1 MTKACCRQ
9 IRSDYVIPQTIRGA
23 GRPILA
29 GMTPTHTA
37 TRDCQVLVVGAGP
50 TGLTL
55 AAQLLARGICARI
68 IDKGE
73 GPASQSRALGIHAR
87 TLELLDTMGLAD
99 AFIGQGHR
107 VRRLRMYAGQRNLLD
122 LDLAR
127 NGSRYGFTLHL
138 PQSQTETLL
147 RARVRELGGTIEQR
161 AELVR
166 LAERG
171 DAVDA
176 TLRDATGRE
185 IEVSAR
191 YVVGCDGAHSR
202 VRHQTG
208 LPFEGQPYPQD
219 WLLAD
224 VALDGAGSNDAV
236 HAFFRPNGLP
246 LVCIP
251 MGGQRWRLVMANAGD
266 RGGQPPTF
274 AEIQE
279 LVAER
284 APRPIEVSGP
294 EWLSSFRCHLR
305 SATSYRRGRVLLAGD
320 AAHIHSPAGGQ
331 GMNTGM
337 MDAHNLAWKL
347 ALVTDGRAPDA
358 LLDTYGQE
366 RIPVAAGV
374 LKFTDKLTGLLT
386 MRNRAKRAMRDTAI
400 PVVSRVPMVQ
410 RAAARKLSQL
420 SVAYPR
426 SPLTQPGGHGR
437 GPKPGDRFPDVEVH
451 TEHGPARLHHLLGSG
466 RHVLIVSGAGIHSA
480 LETAGIGRYAELID
494 VVGGNPGSGFA
505 LVRPDAI
512 LAARGSATDTHR
524 VVGYLRRLCG
534 RRDPEPATAKVL
546 SEVAAP

>member
-1 MTKACCRQ
+1 MT
-9 IRSDYVIPQTIRGA
+9 
-23 GRPILA
+23 
-29 GMTPTHTA
+29 TPHTTA
-37 TRDCQVLVVGAGP
+37 RDCQVLVVGAGP

-55 AAQLLARGICARI
+55 AAQLLARGIHARV
-68 IDKGE
+68 IDKAE
-73 GPASQSRALGIHAR
+73 GPSPQSRALGIHAR
-87 TLELLDTMGLAD
+87 TMELLDTMGLAD
-99 AFIGQGHR
+99 TFVDRGHR

-138 PQSQTETLL
+138 PQSQTEALL
-147 RARVRELGGTIEQR
+147 RARVRKLGGTIEQR
-161 AELVR
+161 VELVR

-176 TLRDATGRE
+176 TLRDVTGRE
-185 IEVSAR
+185 IEVSAG

-202 VRHQTG
+202 VRHQIG
-208 LPFEGQPYPQD
+208 LPFDGQPYPQD

-224 VALDGAGSNDAV
+224 VALDGAGSDDAV

-284 APRPIEVSGP
+284 APRPMEVSDPG
-294 EWLSSFRCHLR
+294 WLSSFRCHL
-305 SATSYRRGRVLLAGD
+305 SSTTSYRRGRVMLAGD

-347 ALVTDGRAPDA
+347 ALVVGGRAPDA

-366 RIPVAAGV
+366 RVPAASSV
-374 LKFTDKLTGLLT
+374 LGFTDKLTGLLT
-386 MRNRAKRAMRDTAI
+386 MRSRAKRAVRDTVI
-400 PVVSRVPMVQ
+400 PVISRVPAVQ
-410 RAAARKLSQL
+410 RGAARKLSQL

-426 SPLTQPGGHGR
+426 SPLVQPDGHGR
-437 GPKPGDRFPDVEVH
+437 GPKPGHRFPDVDVRSER
-451 TEHGPARLHHLLGSG
+451 GPARLHHLLGSG
-466 RHVLIVSGAGIHSA
+466 RHVLIVSGAGVRSA
-480 LETAGIGRYAELID
+480 LETASVASYAELVD
-494 VVGGNPGSGFA
+494 VVSGDLGSGFA
-505 LVRPDAI
+505 LVRPDGI
-512 LAARGSATDTHR
+512 LAARGSKEDTHHI
-524 VVGYLRRLCG
+524 VDYLRRLRG
-534 RRDPEPATAKVL
+534 HSDLEPAAVL
-546 SEVAAP
+546 SKAAAPGHTTDTRRAAQSSPSPHW

>member
-1 MTKACCRQ
+1 M
-9 IRSDYVIPQTIRGA
+9 IRDAARCNV
-23 GRPILA
+23 A
-29 GMTPTHTA
+29 GMTTTHTG
-37 TRDCQVLVVGAGP
+37 TPGCQVLVVGAGP

-55 AAQLLARGICARI
+55 AAQLLARGIHARV
-68 IDKGE
+68 IDKRE
-73 GPASQSRALGIHAR
+73 GPAPQNRAVAIHAR

-99 AFIGQGHR
+99 AFIDQGHR
-107 VRRLRMYAGQRNLLD
+107 VRRFRWYAGQRRLLD
-122 LDLAR
+122 LDLAC
-127 NGSRYGFTLHL
+127 NGSRYAFVLHL

-147 RARVRELGGTIEQR
+147 RARVQELGGAIEHR

-176 TLRDATGRE
+176 TLRDAAGRE
-185 IEVSAR
+185 IQVSAG

-202 VRHQTG
+202 ARHQIG
-208 LPFEGQPYPQD
+208 IPFEGQPYPQD

-224 VALDGAGSNDAV
+224 VALDGPGSDTAV

-279 LVAER
+279 LVVER
-284 APRPIEVSGP
+284 APRPIQVSDP
-294 EWLSSFRCHLR
+294 EWLASFRCHLR

-347 ALVTDGRAPDA
+347 ALVADGRAPDA

-366 RIPVAAGV
+366 RVPVASGV
-374 LKFTDKLTGLLT
+374 LELTNKIVRLVT
-386 MRNRAKRAMRDTAI
+386 MRNRAKRAVRDTVI
-400 PVVSRVPMVQ
+400 PVASRMPVVQ
-410 RAAARKLSQL
+410 RRAARKMSQL
-420 SVAYPR
+420 SVAYPW
-426 SPLTQPGGHGR
+426 SPLTQPDGRGR
-437 GPKPGDRFPDVEVH
+437 GPKPGDRFPDLEIRS
-451 TEHGPARLHHLLGSG
+451 ERGPARLYRQLGSG
-466 RHVLIVSGAGIHSA
+466 RHVLVVSGAGVRSA
-480 LETAGIGRYAELID
+480 LETASAGHYAELVDIVD
-494 VVGGNPGSGFA
+494 GYLGSGFA
-505 LVRPDAI
+505 LVRPDGI
-512 LAARGSATDTHR
+512 LATRGSATDTHR
-524 VVGYLRRLCG
+524 IVDYLRRLSG
-534 RRDPEPATAKVL
+534 RDEPRPAAAAVP

>member
-1 MTKACCRQ
+1 MT
-9 IRSDYVIPQTIRGA
+9 T
-23 GRPILA
+23 
-29 GMTPTHTA
+29 THTA
-37 TRDCQVLVVGAGP
+37 TPDCQVLVVGAGP

-55 AAQLLARGICARI
+55 AAQLLARGIHARV

-73 GPASQSRALGIHAR
+73 GPASQSRALGIQAR

-107 VRRLRMYAGQRNLLD
+107 VRHLRMYAGQRNLLD

-127 NGSRYGFTLHL
+127 NGSRYDFTLHL

-171 DAVDA
+171 DAVDV

-185 IEVSAR
+185 IEVSAH

-224 VALDGAGSNDAV
+224 VALDGAGSNGAV

-251 MGGQRWRLVMANAGD
+251 MGGQRWRLVMANVGD

-284 APRPIEVSGP
+284 APWPLQVSDP
-294 EWLSSFRCHLR
+294 EWLASFRCHLR
-305 SATSYRRGRVLLAGD
+305 STSSYRRGRVLLAGD
-320 AAHIHSPAGGQ
+320 ASHIHSPAG
-331 GMNTGM
+331 
-337 MDAHNLAWKL
+337 
-347 ALVTDGRAPDA
+347 
-358 LLDTYGQE
+358 
-366 RIPVAAGV
+366 
-374 LKFTDKLTGLLT
+374 
-386 MRNRAKRAMRDTAI
+386 
-400 PVVSRVPMVQ
+400 
-410 RAAARKLSQL
+410 
-420 SVAYPR
+420 
-426 SPLTQPGGHGR
+426 
-437 GPKPGDRFPDVEVH
+437 
-451 TEHGPARLHHLLGSG
+451 
-466 RHVLIVSGAGIHSA
+466 
-480 LETAGIGRYAELID
+480 
-494 VVGGNPGSGFA
+494 
-505 LVRPDAI
+505 
-512 LAARGSATDTHR
+512 
-524 VVGYLRRLCG
+524 
-534 RRDPEPATAKVL
+534 
-546 SEVAAP
+546 

>member
-1 MTKACCRQ
+1 MTTTRA
-9 IRSDYVIPQTIRGA
+9 T
-23 GRPILA
+23 
-29 GMTPTHTA
+29 
-37 TRDCQVLVVGAGP
+37 TRDCQVLVIGAGP

-55 AAQLLARGICARI
+55 AAQLLARGIHARV
-68 IDKGE
+68 IDKAE
-73 GPASQSRALGIHAR
+73 GPSPQSRALGIHAR
-87 TLELLDTMGLAD
+87 TMELLDTMGLAD
-99 AFIGQGHR
+99 AFVDQGHR

-138 PQSQTETLL
+138 PQSQTEALL
-147 RARVRELGGTIEQR
+147 RARVRKLGGTIEQR
-161 AELVR
+161 VELVR

-176 TLRDATGRE
+176 TLRDVTGRE
-185 IEVSAR
+185 IEVSAG

-202 VRHQTG
+202 VRHQIG
-208 LPFEGQPYPQD
+208 LPFDGQPYPQD

-224 VALDGAGSNDAV
+224 VALDGAGSDDAV

-284 APRPIEVSGP
+284 APRPMEVSDPG
-294 EWLSSFRCHLR
+294 WLSSFRCHL
-305 SATSYRRGRVLLAGD
+305 SSTTSYRRGRVMLAGD

-347 ALVTDGRAPDA
+347 ALVADGRAPDA

-366 RIPVAAGV
+366 R
-374 LKFTDKLTGLLT
+374 
-386 MRNRAKRAMRDTAI
+386 
-400 PVVSRVPMVQ
+400 
-410 RAAARKLSQL
+410 
-420 SVAYPR
+420 
-426 SPLTQPGGHGR
+426 
-437 GPKPGDRFPDVEVH
+437 
-451 TEHGPARLHHLLGSG
+451 GPARLHHLLGSG
-466 RHVLIVSGAGIHSA
+466 RHVLIVSGAGVRSA
-480 LETAGIGRYAELID
+480 LETASVASYAELVD
-494 VVGGNPGSGFA
+494 VVSGDLGSGFA
-505 LVRPDAI
+505 LVRPDGI
-512 LAARGSATDTHR
+512 LAARGSKEDTHHI
-524 VVGYLRRLCG
+524 VDYLRRLRG
-534 RRDPEPATAKVL
+534 HSDLEPAAVL
-546 SEVAAP
+546 SKAAAPGHTTDTRRAAQSSPSPHW

>member
-1 MTKACCRQ
+1 MTTTHIA
-9 IRSDYVIPQTIRGA
+9 
-23 GRPILA
+23 
-29 GMTPTHTA
+29 TPE
-37 TRDCQVLVVGAGP
+37 CQVLIAGAGP

-55 AAQLLARGICARI
+55 AAQLLARGIHVRV

-73 GPASQSRALGIHAR
+73 GPAAQSRALGIHAR

-99 AFIGQGHR
+99 AFVDHGHR
-107 VRRLRMYAGQRNLLD
+107 VRRLRWYADQRILYD
-122 LDLAR
+122 LDMAR
-127 NGSRYGFTLHL
+127 NGSRYGYVLHL

-161 AELVR
+161 MELVR
-166 LAERG
+166 LAEPG
-171 DAVDA
+171 DAVIA
-176 TLRDATGRE
+176 TLRDAAGRE
-185 IEVSAR
+185 VEVSAG

-202 VRHQTG
+202 VRCEIG

-224 VALDGAGSNDAV
+224 VALDGAGSDDAV

-251 MGGQRWRLVMANAGD
+251 MGGHRWRLVMANAGD

-284 APRPIEVSGP
+284 APRPIKVSDP
-294 EWLSSFRCHLR
+294 EWLASFRCHLR

-347 ALVTDGRAPDA
+347 ALVADGRAPDA

-366 RIPVAAGV
+366 RVPVASGV
-374 LKFTDKLTGLLT
+374 LQVTDKIVGLLT
-386 MRNRAKRAMRDTAI
+386 MRNRARRAVRDTVLPVASRI
-400 PVVSRVPMVQ
+400 PVVQ
-410 RAAARKLSQL
+410 RRTARKMSQL
-420 SVAYPR
+420 SVAYP
-426 SPLTQPGGHGR
+426 SSLLVQPDGHGR
-437 GPKPGDRFPDVEVH
+437 GPKPGHRFPDLEVRG
-451 TEHGPARLHHLLGSG
+451 EHGPARLHHLLGSG
-466 RHVLIVSGAGIHSA
+466 RHVLIVSGAGVRSA
-480 LETAGIGRYAELID
+480 LETAGVRRHADLVDLVDGDLR
-494 VVGGNPGSGFA
+494 SGFA
-505 LVRPDAI
+505 LVRPDGI
-512 LAARGSATDTHR
+512 LAARGSATDTHH

-534 RRDPEPATAKVL
+534 PREPEPAAAAVR
-546 SEVAAP
+546 SEVGR

>member
-1 MTKACCRQ
+1 M
-9 IRSDYVIPQTIRGA
+9 IRDA
-23 GRPILA
+23 GRSIVA
-29 GMTPTHTA
+29 AMTTHTA
-37 TRDCQVLVVGAGP
+37 TPDCQVLVVGAGP

-55 AAQLLARGICARI
+55 AAQLLARGIHARV

-73 GPASQSRALGIHAR
+73 GPATQSRALGIQAR

-99 AFIGQGHR
+99 AFIDQGHR
-107 VRRLRMYAGQRNLLD
+107 VRRLRWYAGQRNLLD

-138 PQSQTETLL
+138 PQNQTETLL
-147 RARVRELGGTIEQR
+147 RARVQELGGIIEHGV
-161 AELVR
+161 ELVR

-176 TLRDATGRE
+176 TLRDVTGRE
-185 IEVSAR
+185 IEVSVG

-202 VRHQTG
+202 VRHEIG

-224 VALDGAGSNDAV
+224 VALDGAGDDDAV

-274 AEIQE
+274 EEIQE

-284 APRPIEVSGP
+284 APRPMQVSDPG
-294 EWLSSFRCHLR
+294 WLASFRCHLR

-347 ALVTDGRAPDA
+347 ALVADGCASDS

-366 RIPVAAGV
+366 RVRVASGV
-374 LKFTDKLTGLLT
+374 LKLTDKIVGMLT
-386 MRNRAKRAMRDTAI
+386 MRSRAKRAVRDTVI
-400 PVVSRVPMVQ
+400 PVASRMPMVQ
-410 RAAARKLSQL
+410 RRGARKLSQL
-420 SVAYPR
+420 SIAYP
-426 SPLTQPGGHGR
+426 SSLLVQPDGHGR
-437 GPKPGDRFPDVEVH
+437 GPKPGHRFPDLEVRG
-451 TEHGPARLHHLLGSG
+451 EHGPARLYHLLGSG
-466 RHVLIVSGAGIHSA
+466 RHMLIVSGTGVRGA
-480 LETAGIGRYAELID
+480 LEAAGIGRYAELVDI
-494 VVGGNPGSGFA
+494 VGGDLRSGFA
-505 LVRPDAI
+505 LVRPDGI
-512 LAARGSATDTHR
+512 LAARGSARDSQH
-524 VVGYLRRLCG
+524 VVDYLRRLCG
-534 RRDPEPATAKVL
+534 PSEPELAVDVVR
-546 SEVAAP
+546 SEVVAP

>member
-1 MTKACCRQ
+1 MT
-9 IRSDYVIPQTIRGA
+9 T
-23 GRPILA
+23 
-29 GMTPTHTA
+29 THTT

-55 AAQLLARGICARI
+55 AAQLLARGIHARV
-68 IDKGE
+68 IDKAE
-73 GPASQSRALGIHAR
+73 GPSPQSRALGIHAR
-87 TLELLDTMGLAD
+87 TMELLDTMGLAD
-99 AFIGQGHR
+99 TFVDQGHR

-138 PQSQTETLL
+138 PQSQTEALL
-147 RARVRELGGTIEQR
+147 RARVRKLGGTIEQR
-161 AELVR
+161 VELVR

-176 TLRDATGRE
+176 TLRDVTGRE
-185 IEVSAR
+185 IEVSAG

-202 VRHQTG
+202 VRHEIG
-208 LPFEGQPYPQD
+208 LPFDGQPYPQD

-224 VALDGAGSNDAV
+224 VALDGAGSDDAV

-266 RGGQPPTF
+266 RGRQPPTF

-284 APRPIEVSGP
+284 APRPIEISDPG
-294 EWLSSFRCHLR
+294 WLASFRCHLR
-305 SATSYRRGRVLLAGD
+305 STTSYRRGRVLLAGD

-347 ALVTDGRAPDA
+347 ALVADGRAPDA

-366 RIPVAAGV
+366 RVPVASSV
-374 LKFTDKLTGLLT
+374 LGFTDKLTGLLT
-386 MRNRAKRAMRDTAI
+386 MRSRAKRAVRDTVI
-400 PVVSRVPMVQ
+400 PVVGRVPVVQ
-410 RAAARKLSQL
+410 RGAARKLSQL

-426 SPLTQPGGHGR
+426 SPLVQPDGHGR
-437 GPKPGDRFPDVEVH
+437 GPKPGDRFPDVDVRSER
-451 TEHGPARLHHLLGSG
+451 GPARLHHLLGSG
-466 RHVLIVSGAGIHSA
+466 RHVLIVSGAGVRSA
-480 LETAGIGRYAELID
+480 LETAGVVCYAELVD
-494 VVGGNPGSGFA
+494 VVGGDLGSGFA
-505 LVRPDAI
+505 LVRPDGI
-512 LAARGSATDTHR
+512 LAARGSANDTHHI
-524 VVGYLRRLCG
+524 VDYLRRLCG
-534 RRDPEPATAKVL
+534 HSEPEPAAAAVL
-546 SEVAAP
+546 SKAAAPGHTTDTRSAAPSSPCW

>member
-1 MTKACCRQ
+1 M
-9 IRSDYVIPQTIRGA
+9 IRDAARCNV
-23 GRPILA
+23 A
-29 GMTPTHTA
+29 GMTTTHTG
-37 TRDCQVLVVGAGP
+37 TPDCQVLVVGAGP

-55 AAQLLARGICARI
+55 AAQLLARGIHARV

-73 GPASQSRALGIHAR
+73 GLAPQNRAVAIHAG

-99 AFIGQGHR
+99 AFIDQGHR
-107 VRRLRMYAGQRNLLD
+107 VRRFRWYAGQRNLLD

-127 NGSRYGFTLHL
+127 NGSRYGFVLHL

-147 RARVRELGGTIEQR
+147 RARVRDLGGTIEHR

-176 TLRDATGRE
+176 TLRDAAGRE
-185 IEVSAR
+185 IQVSAG
-191 YVVGCDGAHSR
+191 YVIGCDGAHSR
-202 VRHQTG
+202 VRHQIG
-208 LPFEGQPYPQD
+208 IGFEGQPYPQD

-224 VALDGAGSNDAV
+224 VALDGAGSDTAV

-251 MGGQRWRLVMANAGD
+251 MGSQRWGLVMPNAGD
-266 RGGQPPTF
+266 RDGQPPTF

-284 APRPIEVSGP
+284 SPRPMQISDP
-294 EWLSSFRCHLR
+294 EWLTSFRCHLR

-347 ALVTDGRAPDA
+347 ALVADGRAPDA

-366 RIPVAAGV
+366 RVPVASGV
-374 LKFTDKLTGLLT
+374 LELTNTIVRLVT
-386 MRNRAKRAMRDTAI
+386 MRNRAKRAVRDTVLPVASRM
-400 PVVSRVPMVQ
+400 PVVQ
-410 RAAARKLSQL
+410 RRAARKWSQL
-420 SVAYPR
+420 SVGYPG
-426 SPLTQPGGHGR
+426 SALTQPVGHGR
-437 GPKPGDRFPDVEVH
+437 G
-451 TEHGPARLHHLLGSG
+451 A
-466 RHVLIVSGAGIHSA
+466 
-480 LETAGIGRYAELID
+480 
-494 VVGGNPGSGFA
+494 
-505 LVRPDAI
+505 
-512 LAARGSATDTHR
+512 
-524 VVGYLRRLCG
+524 
-534 RRDPEPATAKVL
+534 
-546 SEVAAP
+546 